1 MKKTI
6 KYFALALSVF
16 ALVFTACEKD
26 QIEDENISNTDE
38 AIINMNLLGDRT
50 QITDADLLNSIKSLD
65 IDAGIVSVGD
75 FHLPDGSIE
84 ERIYIG
90 SDIVFTKKEL
100 NRLIQLHNSNSKQYR
115 TFNLVEGNN
124 RTIDILGYTGGSQ
137 ALSSKAQTAL
147 QWAVNNYNNLN
158 TTLQFNLTFGTN
170 HQAADMV
177 VYDNTVNNPNGTGG
191 VAGFPTSAGRPHKYI
206 QIYGIEQ
213 FSTNVNEHV
222 ITHEIG
228 HSIGFRHSDWFD
240 RLSCPASA
248 QGNEGTGSDGA
259 VHVPGTPTG
268 RDVTSVMQACFSTSE
283 DGEFNANDI
292 TALEYMYPNTPSGPC
307 DGVSEWQSGV
317 SYPIGSRVT
326 YQGNLYERVSGG
338 WSFIGPCN

>member
-1 MKKTI
+1 MKKVKI
-6 KYFALALSVF
+6 IALFCISLSLGFV
-16 ALVFTACEKD
+16 ACEKD
-26 QIEDENISNTDE
+26 SVGENDPLIDDT
-38 AIINMNLLGDRT
+38 AIINYNETSGRT
-50 QITDADLLNSIKSLD
+50 LVTDKELLNSINSLD
-65 IDAGIVSVGD
+65 IDVGVITIGD

-90 SDIVFTKKEL
+90 EDIIMTRHEIEQL
-100 NRLIQLHNSNSKQYR
+100 NQSQSHNRQYR
-115 TFNLVEGNN
+115 TFNLVTGSN

-147 QWAVNNYNNLN
+147 QWAVDNYNNLN
-158 TTLQFNLTFGTN
+158 TTLQFNLTYGTN
-170 HQAADMV
+170 YQAADMV
-177 VYDNTVNNPNGTGG
+177 VYDNTVNTPGGTGG
-191 VAGFPTSAGRPHKYI
+191 VAGFPNSSGQPHKFI

-213 FSTNVNEHV
+213 FTTNVNEHV

-268 RDVTSVMQACFSTSE
+268 RDLTSVMQACFSTSE
-283 DGEFNANDI
+283 DGEFNGNDV
-292 TALEYMYPNTPSGPC
+292 TALEFMYPVSTSGPC

-317 SYPIGSRVT
+317 SYPIGARVT
-326 YQGNLYERVSGG
+326 YFGNLYERVNGG
-338 WSFIGPCN
+338 WTLLGPC